1 MKIDKT
7 IKTELQRLYNNHL
20 ESSRISNRRLI
31 NQALD
36 LSEAYPEDFTCELVG
51 SLPTRY
57 VFTVRH
63 LGRLPDFFKSINE
76 TF

>member
-1 MKIDKT
+1 MKINKT

-20 ESSRISNRRLI
+20 ESSRIDKARLI
-31 NQALD
+31 DQALR

-51 SLPTRY
+51 RLPTRY
-57 VFTVRH
+57 VFTVKR